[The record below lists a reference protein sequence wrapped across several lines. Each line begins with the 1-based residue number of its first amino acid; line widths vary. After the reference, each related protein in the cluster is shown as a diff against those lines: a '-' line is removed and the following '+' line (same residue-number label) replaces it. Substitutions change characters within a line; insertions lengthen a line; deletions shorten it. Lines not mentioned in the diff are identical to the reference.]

1 MINFAGDW
9 DFQDSSIKCFADHE
23 QASVFN
29 VQLTSDSTP
38 IRVLTFSYERALAIV
53 AEEFSVPIQP
63 RPHNR
68 ELHQETGNTL

>member
-1 MINFAGDW
+1 MINYAGDY
-9 DFQDSSIKCFADHE
+9 DFCDNSIRCFADHE

-38 IRVLTFSYERALAIV
+38 IRVLTFSYERALSIV
-53 AEEFSVPIQP
+53 AEAFSVPLQP

-68 ELHQETGNTL
+68 ELHQETGKAL